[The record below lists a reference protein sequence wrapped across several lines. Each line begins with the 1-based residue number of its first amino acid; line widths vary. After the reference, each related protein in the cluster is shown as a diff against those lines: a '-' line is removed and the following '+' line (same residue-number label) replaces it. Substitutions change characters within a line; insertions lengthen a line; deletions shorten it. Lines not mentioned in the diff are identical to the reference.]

1 MRIAMGVEYDGSAY
15 NGWQKQNIGL
25 GIQTVVEKAL
35 SKVANHQI
43 NSICAGRT
51 DTGVHARSQVIHFDT
66 ITERDNYGWLAGVN
80 SNLPPDI
87 NITWVKNV
95 NNDFHARFSAS
106 KRKYSYKILNQK
118 TRSSLSRNYFWWVYD
133 ELDVNQMQS
142 GAKYLI
148 GKHDFTSFRATSCQA
163 SSPIRE
169 IFDIQIQKNDEHL
182 RITLTANA
190 YLQRM
195 VRNIVGALVQIGKQ
209 EKDAKWMHD
218 VLKGRD
224 RKLAGIAAPAHGL
237 TLLAVKYPNE
247 FDIDFI

>member
-95 NNDFHARFSAS
+95 NDDFHARFSAS

-118 TRSSLSRNYFWWVYD
+118 TRSSLARNYFWWVYD

>member
-95 NNDFHARFSAS
+95 NDDFHARFSAS
-106 KRKYSYKILNQK
+106 KRKYRYKILNQK

-169 IFDIQIQKNDEHL
+169 IFDIQIQKNDEGL

>member
-95 NNDFHARFSAS
+95 NDDFHARFSAS

-169 IFDIQIQKNDEHL
+169 IFDIQIQKNDEGV

-209 EKDAKWMHD
+209 EKDAKWMHN

>member
-1 MRIAMGVEYDGSAY
+1 MRIAMGVEYDGSSY

-66 ITERDNYGWLAGVN
+66 ITDRDNYRWLAGVN

-95 NNDFHARFSAS
+95 NDDFHARFSAS

-118 TRSSLSRNYFWWVYD
+118 TRSSLARNYFWWVYD

>member
-1 MRIAMGVEYDGSAY
+1 MGVEYDGSSY

>member
-1 MRIAMGVEYDGSAY
+1 MGVEYDGSAY

-95 NNDFHARFSAS
+95 NDDFHARFSAS

-118 TRSSLSRNYFWWVYD
+118 TRSSLSRNFFWWVYD

-148 GKHDFTSFRATSCQA
+148 GKHDFTSFRATSCHA

-169 IFDIQIQKNDEHL
+169 IFDIQIQKNDEGL

>member
-1 MRIAMGVEYDGSAY
+1 MGVEYDGSAY

>member
-1 MRIAMGVEYDGSAY
+1 MGVEYDGSSY

-169 IFDIQIQKNDEHL
+169 IFDIQIQKNDEGL

>member
-1 MRIAMGVEYDGSAY
+1 MGVEYDGSSY

-95 NNDFHARFSAS
+95 NDDFHARFSAS

-169 IFDIQIQKNDEHL
+169 IFDIQIQKNDEGL

>member
-1 MRIAMGVEYDGSAY
+1 MGVEYDGSAY

-95 NNDFHARFSAS
+95 NDDFHARFSAS

>member
-1 MRIAMGVEYDGSAY
+1 MGVEYDGSAY

-95 NNDFHARFSAS
+95 NDDFHARFSAS
-106 KRKYSYKILNQK
+106 KRKYRYKILNQK

-169 IFDIQIQKNDEHL
+169 IFDIQIQKNDEGL

>member
-1 MRIAMGVEYDGSAY
+1 
-15 NGWQKQNIGL
+15 
-25 GIQTVVEKAL
+25 VVEKAL

-66 ITERDNYGWLAGVN
+66 ITDRDNYRWLAGVN

-95 NNDFHARFSAS
+95 NDDFHARFSAS

-118 TRSSLSRNYFWWVYD
+118 TRSSLARNYFWWVYD

-169 IFDIQIQKNDEHL
+169 IFDIQIQKNDEGL

>member
-1 MRIAMGVEYDGSAY
+1 MGVEYDGSAY

-66 ITERDNYGWLAGVN
+66 ITDRDNYRWLAGVN

-95 NNDFHARFSAS
+95 NDDFHARFSAS

-169 IFDIQIQKNDEHL
+169 IFDIQIQKNDEGL

>member
-1 MRIAMGVEYDGSAY
+1 MGVEYDGSSY

-95 NNDFHARFSAS
+95 NDDFHARFSAS

-118 TRSSLSRNYFWWVYD
+118 TRSSLARNYFWWVYD

-169 IFDIQIQKNDEHL
+169 IFDIQIQKNDEGL

>member
-1 MRIAMGVEYDGSAY
+1 MGVEYDGSSY

-118 TRSSLSRNYFWWVYD
+118 TRSSLARNYFWWVYD

>member
-95 NNDFHARFSAS
+95 NDDFHARFSAS

-118 TRSSLSRNYFWWVYD
+118 TRSSLARNYFWWVYD

-169 IFDIQIQKNDEHL
+169 IFDIQIQKNDEGL

>member
-1 MRIAMGVEYDGSAY
+1 MGVEYDGSAY

-95 NNDFHARFSAS
+95 NDDFHARFSAS

-118 TRSSLSRNYFWWVYD
+118 TRSSLSRNFFWWVYD

-169 IFDIQIQKNDEHL
+169 IFDIQIQKNDECL

-224 RKLAGIAAPAHGL
+224 RKLAGIAAPANGL

>member
-1 MRIAMGVEYDGSAY
+1 MGVEYDGSAY

-35 SKVANHQI
+35 SIVANHQI

-95 NNDFHARFSAS
+95 NDDFHARFSAS

-169 IFDIQIQKNDEHL
+169 IFDIQIQKNDEGL

>member
-1 MRIAMGVEYDGSAY
+1 MGVEYDGSAY

-95 NNDFHARFSAS
+95 NDDFHARFSAS

-118 TRSSLSRNYFWWVYD
+118 TRSSLSRNFFWWVYD

>member
-1 MRIAMGVEYDGSAY
+1 MGVEYDGSAY

-95 NNDFHARFSAS
+95 NDDFHARFSAS

-118 TRSSLSRNYFWWVYD
+118 TRSSLARNYFWWVYD

>member
-95 NNDFHARFSAS
+95 NDDFHARFSAS

-118 TRSSLSRNYFWWVYD
+118 TRSSLSRNFFWWVYD

-169 IFDIQIQKNDEHL
+169 IFDIQIQKNDEGL

>member
-1 MRIAMGVEYDGSAY
+1 MGVEYDGSSY

-95 NNDFHARFSAS
+95 NDDFHARFSAS

>member
-1 MRIAMGVEYDGSAY
+1 MGVEYDGSAY

-95 NNDFHARFSAS
+95 NDDFHARFSAS

-118 TRSSLSRNYFWWVYD
+118 TRSSLARNYFWWVYD

-169 IFDIQIQKNDEHL
+169 IFDIQIQKNDEGL

>member
-1 MRIAMGVEYDGSAY
+1 MGVEYDGSAY

-95 NNDFHARFSAS
+95 NDDFHARFSAS

-169 IFDIQIQKNDEHL
+169 IFDIQIQKNDEGL

>member
-95 NNDFHARFSAS
+95 NDDFHARFSAS

-169 IFDIQIQKNDEHL
+169 IFDIQIQKNDEGL